1 MSQTVTCEIEL
12 DSLPRLEHGTSLVYT
27 KSLQAQT
34 PDVFADKLNGDYFSG
49 DAASDYMNAVDP
61 GRTLVSPV
69 RTKETVGLHIGNIVI
84 EDKILYMAGACMGSF
99 ASGLNFTA
107 TGANIPSFQ
116 DHYHLSYQTV
126 SLVFLAGFGGYLISC
141 VLNSVLQSVI
151 GTRNVLLMAAVLNGG
166 GALLITFAPPFP
178 FVVVGLCLMGFG
190 GGFYEACLTSVISH
204 FEDSRLMNV
213 IYAFAGLGALVS
225 PFIIGALTKANVSW
239 KFYYWFPVS
248 LAILFAIGHFILFKD
263 YVTPPDHEEAPE
275 HKSIGA
281 RFKLVMRMPITWLV
295 HSYSSISS

>member
-61 GRTLVSPV
+61 GRTLVSPA
-69 RTKETVGLHIGNIVI
+69 RTKETVGLRIGNIVI

-151 GTRNVLLMAAVLNGG
+151 GTRNVLLVS
-166 GALLITFAPPFP
+166 I
-178 FVVVGLCLMGFG
+178 
-190 GGFYEACLTSVISH
+190 ISDWEPNH
-204 FEDSRLMNV
+204 
-213 IYAFAGLGALVS
+213 
-225 PFIIGALTKANVSW
+225 
-239 KFYYWFPVS
+239 
-248 LAILFAIGHFILFKD
+248 
-263 YVTPPDHEEAPE
+263 
-275 HKSIGA
+275 
-281 RFKLVMRMPITWLV
+281 
-295 HSYSSISS
+295 